1 MKNHREI
8 FQSLVNGETL
18 INDEGIELFIKENGY
33 INRYD
38 YFQINESEK
47 FYIKPKTININ
58 GFDVPDP
65 IRIKPE
71 EGQQVWHGF
80 STVMFNYNDNNY
92 FIKEWL
98 DNGLLHD
105 NLEAAH
111 LHRKALLSFTK
122 ID

>member
-18 INDEGIELFIKENGY
+18 INDEGIE
-33 INRYD
+33 
-38 YFQINESEK
+38 INESEK